1 MCITACLDYRYFIMT
16 ALELSKPIDWSE
28 ITFNDG
34 VKARIDNVMGVHCY
48 EII

>member
-1 MCITACLDYRYFIMT
+1 MCIKYCTW

-34 VKARIDNVMGVHCY
+34 VKAHIDNFGNMMGVHCY